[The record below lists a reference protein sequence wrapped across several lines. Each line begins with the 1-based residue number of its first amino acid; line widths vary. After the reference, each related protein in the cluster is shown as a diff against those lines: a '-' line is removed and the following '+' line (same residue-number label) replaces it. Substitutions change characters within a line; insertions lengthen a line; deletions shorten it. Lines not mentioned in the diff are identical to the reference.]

1 MFVLWKYK
9 RQQMALS
16 ELLPVG
22 IGVLNLEHSELKL
35 NLSKAGIGIVLS
47 SAELMGRNGSQQ
59 DLISTLVFA

>member
-1 MFVLWKYK
+1 
-9 RQQMALS
+9 MALS